1 MWTNNKSTD
10 WIQWCIFFAFFTWN
24 YDKEKMNKFL
34 VEVKKNFKGTWK
46 HLVSSYSISCNKVI
60 LKQYNENDNS
70 KQIISWAVTGT
81 IKRSSNEKLKQYLGS
96 TSIWFWPWLRIA
108 SLFFLNARQSI
119 TFYLITLMLNNSSA

>member
-1 MWTNNKSTD
+1 MHY
-10 WIQWCIFFAFFTWN
+10 FVFFTWN

-70 KQIISWAVTGT
+70 KQIIS
-81 IKRSSNEKLKQYLGS
+81 
-96 TSIWFWPWLRIA
+96 
-108 SLFFLNARQSI
+108 
-119 TFYLITLMLNNSSA
+119 